1 MHPKPIAALAAVSL
15 TGALLIAG
23 CGSSSKPAYCT
34 QVTNFENS
42 VKTLEGVEVSASN
55 ISTISTDVQK
65 VATSASEMAS
75 AVKGEFAPQI
85 SSVKSSVAALE
96 ATVKG
101 VASAPSASTL
111 SHAVTVV
118 PGQVEALEHSAA
130 ELKEATKSKC
140 K

>member
-1 MHPKPIAALAAVSL
+1 MRLKPITVAAVSL
-15 TGALLIAG
+15 IGAVLIAG
-23 CGSSSKPAYCT
+23 CGSSSKPAYCA
-34 QVTNFENS
+34 QVTNFEES
-42 VKTLEGVEVSASN
+42 VKTLEHVEVSPSN
-55 ISTISTDVQK
+55 ISTIATDVQK
-65 VATSASEMAS
+65 VATSANEMAS
-75 AVKGEFAPQI
+75 AVKSEFAPQI

-118 PGQVEALEHSAA
+118 PGQVEALKHSAS
-130 ELKEATKSKC
+130 EVQEATKSKC

>member
-1 MHPKPIAALAAVSL
+1 MHAKPISALAAVSL

-42 VKTLEGVEVSASN
+42 VKTLEQVEVSPSN
-55 ISTISTDVQK
+55 ISAISTDVQK
-65 VATSASEMAS
+65 VATSANEMAS

-85 SSVKSSVAALE
+85 SSVKSSVAALA

-118 PGQVEALEHSAA
+118 PAQVEALKHSAA
-130 ELKEATKSKC
+130 EIQEAAKSKC